1 MYLLIINKPIECKLR
16 FVNRISTILCQM
28 PLTRLFN
35 EEKEK
40 KKQNCMLAINVSTF
54 ARRDKI
60 IPACRSLN
68 NIARIF
74 FILIIYDR

>member
-1 MYLLIINKPIECKLR
+1 
-16 FVNRISTILCQM
+16 M

-60 IPACRSLN
+60 ISACRSLN
-68 NIARIF
+68 NIAKIF